1 MKKFILSVCT
11 VLFLMTPLSAVE
23 WGGLFFNDSGVS
35 TPDFKDITVNQ
46 SDGVS
51 VWIKSPLGAT
61 SGLSFSSE
69 VLYKFNLEIA
79 KGSSPVFT
87 QIVDLPLL
95 KISGDLNMG
104 GGILSLNAGRF
115 YYVDG
120 TTAVISQVI
129 DGVSVSYGLP
139 LIKFGGFAGY
149 TGLLNSLNVPM
160 AVVPEKDNK
169 FYNPA
174 YPYLPLGGF
183 VDLPSLFGNQSLEI
197 DAYYL
202 LDLGSAEEKLNLC
215 YANAILSGP
224 ITNSIYYNL
233 ATSLG
238 FANFSD
244 VMNYSA
250 FSLLV
255 FPTDA
260 LSLNAGVTFATTE
273 QGSLKSY
280 TSLAPVSMTAAGKIT
295 PKASVS
301 YTTKNMCIDF
311 GGNFV
316 LAYNDSKYEPSN
328 TDWNVGI
335 IYNIFSDLQLG
346 FTVNTSFDVTGANA
360 HNYNAKLNLS
370 LAF

>member
-11 VLFLMTPLSAVE
+11 VLCLMTPLSAVE
-23 WGGLFFNDSGVS
+23 WGGLLFNDTGVS
-35 TPDFKDITVNQ
+35 TPDFSDITVNQ
-46 SDGVS
+46 ADGVS
-51 VWIKSPLGAT
+51 VWVKSPLGN

-69 VLYKFNLEIA
+69 VLYKFNIEIA
-79 KGSSPVFT
+79 KGASPAFT
-87 QIVDLPLL
+87 QLVDLPLL
-95 KISGDLNMG
+95 KVSGDLNMG

-120 TTAVISQVI
+120 TSAVISQII
-129 DGVSVSYGLP
+129 DGVSVAYALP
-139 LIKFGGFAGY
+139 LVKVGAFAGY
-149 TGLLNSLNVPM
+149 TGLLNALNVQM
-160 AVVPEKDNK
+160 AVIPEKDNK
-169 FYNPA
+169 IYNMA
-174 YPYLPLGGF
+174 YPYLPVGGF
-183 VDLPSLFGNQSLEI
+183 ADISILGNQSLEF
-197 DAYYL
+197 DGYYL

-215 YANAILSGP
+215 YINAILSGP
-224 ITNSIYYNL
+224 ITNIIYYNL

-238 FANFSD
+238 FANFKD
-244 VMNYSA
+244 VMNYSS

-255 FPTDA
+255 FPTEA

-273 QGSLKSY
+273 QASLTSY
-280 TSLAPVSMTAAGKIT
+280 TSLAPASMTAAGKIT
-295 PKASVS
+295 PKASLS
-301 YTTKNMCIDF
+301 FTTKNMCIDF

-328 TDWNVGI
+328 TDWNVGF

-346 FTVNTSFDVTGANA
+346 FNVNTSFDVTGANA